1 MHGPLFT
8 LELFMKA
15 LMVTLGLAVLGLALA
30 YTIDG
35 TLAVRDVV
43 GTFISATIIAYMAHL
58 WMDFGREG

>member
-1 MHGPLFT
+1 
-8 LELFMKA
+8 MKA

-35 TLAVRDVV
+35 TLAIRDIV

-58 WMDFGREG
+58 WMDFGRED

>member
-8 LELFMKA
+8 PELFMKA

-35 TLAVRDVV
+35 TLATRDIV

-58 WMDFGREG
+58 WMDFGREE